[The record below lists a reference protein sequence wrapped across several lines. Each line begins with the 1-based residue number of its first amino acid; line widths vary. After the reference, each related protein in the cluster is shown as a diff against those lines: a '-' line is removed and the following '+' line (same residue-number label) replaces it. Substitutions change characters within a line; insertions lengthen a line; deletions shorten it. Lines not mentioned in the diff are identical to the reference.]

1 MPVGMAEILDLLRT
15 SEKKGRS
22 AIAAYLLDVS
32 GDWRDRMFITLKQEL
47 ARALTVR
54 PRPFSTFGEVRLT
67 AFVSAPNWG
76 RSPVDEMRDHA
87 RAIMVMHDEPERVL
101 LELTY
106 GEVGQLIDVEW
117 QFLRSADI
125 SVFELPALKARGE
138 ALKEARLHKAVAAGG
153 RIGRN
158 DQCPCGSGKK
168 FKKCCGPEMRA

>member
-1 MPVGMAEILDLLRT
+1 
-15 SEKKGRS
+15 
-22 AIAAYLLDVS
+22 
-32 GDWRDRMFITLKQEL
+32 
-47 ARALTVR
+47 
-54 PRPFSTFGEVRLT
+54 
-67 AFVSAPNWG
+67 
-76 RSPVDEMRDHA
+76 
-87 RAIMVMHDEPERVL
+87 MHDEPERVL